1 MKCFRSKCFQN
12 RFLNFGDKWGISR
25 AQEFRVISLRFWDE
39 WLFPGIGQPK
49 TTNTFIRFLGPLML
63 NKYSFLAEVKKLIDR
78 SKSFC
83 LLFFFKKLGHPGLF
97 SIYFLYFQ
105 INITILRTNVCDKCP
120 SSIWWWDSN
129 ATSFRIW
136 VSFHNH

>member
-1 MKCFRSKCFQN
+1 MFSFEMFSKQ
-12 RFLNFGDKWGISR
+12 IS
-25 AQEFRVISLRFWDE
+25 EFRRQMRHFESTGIQSYFSSILGRV
-39 WLFPGIGQPK
+39 FPGIGQPK

-97 SIYFLYFQ
+97 SIYFLSFQ